1 MDYRMLWVV
10 EGQGINR
17 WIPGRNLRRV
27 SVSTVYIDWLTG
39 PELHLG
45 FSGISRN
52 VVVAVVK
59 IVGVS
64 VGWEREV
71 SIHENLTLN

>member
-1 MDYRMLWVV
+1 MGGGGPGD
-10 EGQGINR
+10 NR

-27 SVSTVYIDWLTG
+27 SVSTVYINWRHRSRA
-39 PELHLG
+39 PFG
-45 FSGISRN
+45 FLGISRN